1 MRRVADIDRECGGE
15 AEDCLVLDF
24 DHRNRR
30 RIALTTQAG
39 ARVLLDSAHAVHLRG
54 GDMLVLEDG
63 SRVAVRAADEALV
76 EITAHDAAGLVRLAW
91 HLGNR
96 HLPTQL
102 LPGANG
108 GAIRIRADHVI
119 EAMVR
124 GLGGH
129 CHALSAPF
137 DPEGGAYAGGGHG
150 HHGHSGHH
158 GHDHG

>member
-1 MRRVADIDRECGGE
+1 MQRVMEIEADDGGSP
-15 AEDCLVLDF
+15 AQDCLLLDF

-39 ARVLLDSAHAVHLRG
+39 TRLLLDQPSAVHLRG
-54 GDMLVLEDG
+54 GDVLVLEDG
-63 SRVAVRAADEALV
+63 SRVAVRAADEALA
-76 EITAHDAAGLVRLAW
+76 EITAHDAAGLARLAW

-96 HLPTQL
+96 HLPAQL
-102 LPGANG
+102 LPGPHG

-119 EAMVR
+119 EAMVA

-129 CHALSAPF
+129 CLRVHAPF
-137 DPEGGAYAGGGHG
+137 DPESGAYAGGGH
-150 HHGHSGHH
+150 HH